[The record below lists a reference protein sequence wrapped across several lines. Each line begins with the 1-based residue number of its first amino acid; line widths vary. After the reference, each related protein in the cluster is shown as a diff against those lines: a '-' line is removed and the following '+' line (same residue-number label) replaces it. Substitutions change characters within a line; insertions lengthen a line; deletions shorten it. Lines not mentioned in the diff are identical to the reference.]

1 LKPPPPSPRPQSDDT
16 HFISLCI
23 PDYDKSNPDYKLSGI
38 KQLRAGVEGGQVK
51 ETNPERYK
59 ALMQTLAEE
68 EKRVKEADNIFYK
81 GFRSIAWGPTI
92 LVNVLLS
99 MFW

>member
-1 LKPPPPSPRPQSDDT
+1 L
-16 HFISLCI
+16 
-23 PDYDKSNPDYKLSGI
+23 NPDDKLAVI
-38 KQLRAGVEGGQVK
+38 RQLRAGIEGGQVK
-51 ETNPERYK
+51 EKNPERYK

-81 GFRSIAWGPTI
+81 VFRSIAWGPII

-99 MFW
+99 MF